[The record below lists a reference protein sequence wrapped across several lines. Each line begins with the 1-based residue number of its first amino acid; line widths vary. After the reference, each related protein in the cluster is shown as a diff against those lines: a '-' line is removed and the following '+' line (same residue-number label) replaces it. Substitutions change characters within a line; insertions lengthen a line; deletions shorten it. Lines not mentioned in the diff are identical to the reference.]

1 MAAKQGFTAHISQ
14 ASEDAKRA
22 VLSRAPSAIKSH
34 SWLSNMNT
42 TCTIKSAPPRT
53 PEVMTMLSVKSG
65 WLVKR
70 NEQHVWQ
77 RRWCCVVPHMMLY
90 YFEAEP
96 EMNNDDS
103 EENSCH
109 VVESGGGVYR
119 SDALIVE
126 NQDILN
132 AAVRDGYNGKTRHS
146 TPLRGGGRD
155 GVEHASSPRPITEK
169 KMLPAPVRG
178 PRSSSANLSP
188 AGIIDLEC
196 YTCVN
201 RSSVHECVF
210 ELTGDSVLNP
220 DLRSFYFQAAD
231 VEDCEKWTNALLSDR
246 HSALRDEREAYRQ
259 VCDSFQL
266 QLQNMSDMIDTAE
279 GKTAEVERQLYNVRS
294 KAQKFR
300 SDVVAIV
307 KEALEQN
314 SWGSATETDKI
325 LELARLNYIDQLDE
339 IIVAQESLRSTSKH
353 NTSPV
358 QVLADYLATVV
369 GSHAE
374 LTTQMVN
381 VQQKLSQ
388 SANIDNATVSDLKLK
403 IEKLET
409 EREEQKAQY
418 ESKISMM
425 EQQMLES
432 QKAYE
437 ELENQLQS
445 QRLEFT
451 MFQSQAKA
459 KLQEL
464 SSHKKILKREVIEL
478 RKKKE
483 QIESERDAALHIT
496 ESHKMQAD
504 TVKEKNDVLE
514 RYIEK
519 MENQVRVQ
527 QNMMEMISLSGMS
540 HEGESYVNGGSVVGR
555 IIGAP
560 DDNSY
565 SSIGNMISNRIR
577 DASPYRLPP
586 SRRPRLPPGPPPT
599 TISKKEVE
607 EPTSPLS
614 PSSPQ
619 KQGKKFFQYS
629 SDVEGDGYDPYRD
642 VHKSRGV
649 LDQEFSNGNTNFL
662 RTPDLNMESKNE
674 DQGPNGAAIHEERVE
689 RYQTGKTSQ
698 EKKQD
703 NKQTPKTSN
712 QFYSNL
718 EDDDSDSEVGHD
730 DKTNVSEL
738 TEDRTQR
745 HMDASLDQTPIHY
758 TMSNAT
764 GENIIPHV
772 RQPEFDKA
780 AGRNTTKIKDEKL
793 PPSTRED
800 FPPRY
805 IIGGTPED
813 SDSNTDV
820 RFNTKPDD
828 LQSTE
833 KTVFTDASSER
844 KGIKLSV
851 AQRARIAAEKGNTLS
866 LQATSDSLKSTD
878 KSIGSQQ
885 IKTGSVLRGTR
896 SQSPGARVLSKL
908 SEKFVNAVDNSFI
921 GIKSADNLRN
931 KVVDNPPTTNP
942 DEIKLTLAQRQKM
955 QRERQLR
962 VLREQGIIKD
972 EGEDSTRGTTDR
984 TTTGKSIS

>member
-34 SWLSNMNT
+34 SWLSNLNT

-96 EMNNDDS
+96 EMNSNDDCD
-103 EENSCH
+103 ENSCH
-109 VVESGGGVYR
+109 VTASGGGVYR

-126 NQDILN
+126 NQDVLN
-132 AAVRDGYNGKTRHS
+132 AAVRDGYNSKTRHS
-146 TPLRGGGRD
+146 TPLRGRD
-155 GVEHASSPRPITEK
+155 GVEGANSPRPVTEK
-169 KMLPAPVRG
+169 KMLAAPVRG
-178 PRSSSANLSP
+178 PRSSSTNLSP

-201 RSSVHECVF
+201 RSSVHDCVF

-279 GKTAEVERQLYNVRS
+279 GKTADVERQLYNVRS

-307 KEALEQN
+307 KDALEQS
-314 SWGSATETDKI
+314 SWGSATEMDKI
-325 LELARLNYIDQLDE
+325 LELARMNYIDQLDE
-339 IIVAQESLRSTSKH
+339 IIVAQESLRSSSKTS
-353 NTSPV
+353 TSPV

-369 GSHAE
+369 GSHTE

-381 VQQKLSQ
+381 VEQKLNQ
-388 SANIDNATVSDLKLK
+388 SANVDNATVSDLKLK
-403 IEKLET
+403 IKKLEQ
-409 EREEQKAQY
+409 EREEQKTHY
-418 ESKISMM
+418 ESKISRM

-451 MFQSQAKA
+451 MFQNQAKA

-464 SSHKKILKREVIEL
+464 SSHKKILKKEVIEL

-496 ESHKMQAD
+496 ESHKMQAE

-514 RYIEK
+514 RYIEN

-540 HEGESYVNGGSVVGR
+540 QSGMSHEGESYINGGSVVGR

-614 PSSPQ
+614 PASPQ

-629 SDVEGDGYDPYRD
+629 SDAERDTYDSYPG
-642 VHKSRGV
+642 VQKSRGV
-649 LDQEFSNGNTNFL
+649 LDQEFSNGNTNFP
-662 RTPDLNMESKNE
+662 RTPDLTMGTKDE
-674 DQGPNGAAIHEERVE
+674 DEGRNGAGAHEERMA
-689 RYQTGKTSQ
+689 RNQTAKVSN
-698 EKKQD
+698 EKKRE
-703 NKQTPKTSN
+703 KEHTPKISN
-712 QFYSNL
+712 QFDSTL
-718 EDDDSDSEVGHD
+718 EDSDSDSADGHD

-745 HMDASLDQTPIHY
+745 HMDASFDQTPIHY
-758 TMSNAT
+758 TVSDTT
-764 GENIIPHV
+764 GENVIPQM
-772 RQPEFDKA
+772 RQPELNKA
-780 AGRNTTKIKDEKL
+780 ADIKSTKIKYEKL
-793 PPSTRED
+793 PPSMRED

-805 IIGGTPED
+805 IIGAPEEAG
-813 SDSNTDV
+813 SNTDI
-820 RFNTKPDD
+820 RSSTKPDD
-828 LQSTE
+828 SLSTE
-833 KTVFTDASSER
+833 KTVFTD
-844 KGIKLSV
+844 SV
-851 AQRARIAAEKGNTLS
+851 YGKKGN
-866 LQATSDSLKSTD
+866 
-878 KSIGSQQ
+878 
-885 IKTGSVLRGTR
+885 
-896 SQSPGARVLSKL
+896 
-908 SEKFVNAVDNSFI
+908 
-921 GIKSADNLRN
+921 
-931 KVVDNPPTTNP
+931 
-942 DEIKLTLAQRQKM
+942 
-955 QRERQLR
+955 
-962 VLREQGIIKD
+962 
-972 EGEDSTRGTTDR
+972 
-984 TTTGKSIS
+984 

>member
-1 MAAKQGFTAHISQ
+1 
-14 ASEDAKRA
+14 
-22 VLSRAPSAIKSH
+22 
-34 SWLSNMNT
+34 
-42 TCTIKSAPPRT
+42 
-53 PEVMTMLSVKSG
+53 MLSVKSG

-96 EMNNDDS
+96 EMNNDDGD
-103 EENSCH
+103 ENSGH
-109 VVESGGGVYR
+109 VTESGGGVYR

-126 NQDILN
+126 NQDVLN
-132 AAVRDGYNGKTRHS
+132 AAVRDGYHSKIRHS
-146 TPLRGGGRD
+146 TPLRSGGD
-155 GVEHASSPRPITEK
+155 GADHATSPKPTTEK
-169 KMLPAPVRG
+169 KMLAAPVRG
-178 PRSSSANLSP
+178 PRSSSTNLSP

-259 VCDSFQL
+259 VCHSFQL
-266 QLQNMSDMIDTAE
+266 QLQNMSDMIDVAE
-279 GKTAEVERQLYNVRS
+279 GKTTEVERQLYSVRS
-294 KAQKFR
+294 KAQKLR

-307 KEALEQN
+307 KDALEQN
-314 SWGSATETDKI
+314 VWGSASETENI
-325 LELARLNYIDQLDE
+325 LEMARLNYIDQLDE
-339 IIVAQESLRSTSKH
+339 IIVAQESLRSSSKTS
-353 NTSPV
+353 TSPV

-369 GSHAE
+369 GSHTE
-374 LTTQMVN
+374 LNTQLVN

-388 SANIDNATVSDLKLK
+388 SANTDNATVSDLKLK
-403 IEKLET
+403 IEKLER

-418 ESKISMM
+418 ENKIARM
-425 EQQMLES
+425 EQQMIES

-464 SSHKKILKREVIEL
+464 SSHKKILKKEVIEL

-483 QIESERDAALHIT
+483 QIESERDAAFHIT

-540 HEGESYVNGGSVVGR
+540 HSGMSHGGDSYANGGSVVGR

-565 SSIGNMISNRIR
+565 SSIGNMISNRVR

-586 SRRPRLPPGPPPT
+586 SRRPRLPPGPPPS
-599 TISKKEVE
+599 TISNKDIE

-619 KQGKKFFQYS
+619 KKGNKFFHSS
-629 SDVEGDGYDPYRD
+629 SDVEGDAYDLYRD
-642 VHKSRGV
+642 IQKSRGV
-649 LDQEFSNGNTNFL
+649 LDQELSNGNTNFL
-662 RTPDLNMESKNE
+662 RTPDLNRITQDMADGQNS
-674 DQGPNGAAIHEERVE
+674 AANHEENNN
-689 RYQTGKTSQ
+689 RYQTGKTLPRKKKQ
-698 EKKQD
+698 EKER
-703 NKQTPKTSN
+703 TPKISN
-712 QFYSNL
+712 QFDPNL
-718 EDDDSDSEVGHD
+718 EDGDSDSTGNND

-745 HMDASLDQTPIHY
+745 HIDASVDQAPIHY
-758 TMSNAT
+758 TMSGAT
-764 GENIIPHV
+764 GENVISDG
-772 RQPEFDKA
+772 RQPALEKSA
-780 AGRNTTKIKDEKL
+780 NENTTKINHDKL

-805 IIGGTPED
+805 IIGAPEE
-813 SDSNTDV
+813 SSSNTDP
-820 RFNTKPDD
+820 RSNTRHDD
-828 LQSTE
+828 LQSIE
-833 KTVFTDASSER
+833 KSVFTDASIDR

-851 AQRARIAAEKGNTLS
+851 AQRARIAAENGSIES
-866 LQATSDSLKSTD
+866 LQATSDSSKTID
-878 KSIGSQQ
+878 KSNNTHQT
-885 IKTGSVLRGTR
+885 KTGSVLRGTR

-921 GIKSADNLRN
+921 GIKSADHTRN
-931 KVVDNPPTTNP
+931 KVVDNSPTNP
-942 DEIKLTLAQRQKM
+942 DETKLTLAQRQKM

-972 EGEDSTRGTTDR
+972 EGEESTRGTNENTSA
-984 TTTGKSIS
+984 GKSDS